1 MQLTSKAAA
10 ADFLDVISIHASVL
24 NPEGK
29 LERPNLLTIMQ
40 PKKTAFCIA
49 AAAAAAFVVTHL
61 AGSEKST

>member
-40 PKKTAFCIA
+40 PKNTAFCM
-49 AAAAAAFVVTHL
+49 AAAAAFVVTHL